1 MEKSDN
7 CITLDILKQKLESKN
22 EIIIIDVRSNE
33 EYNEKHIPD
42 AINIPLDKLEKEAK
56 TFDKNKFYITVCGKG
71 GSRSATGA
79 EKLNQM
85 KFNVLWLCGGTFG
98 WFDKQ

>member
-7 CITLDILKQKLESKN
+7 CITLDVLRQKLKISN

-33 EYNEKHIPD
+33 EYNEKHIPN
-42 AINIPLDKLEKEAK
+42 AINIPLDKLENEAK
-56 TFDKNKFYITVCGKG
+56 YFDKNKFYITACGKG
-71 GSRSATGA
+71 GGRSATGA

-85 KFNVLWLCGGTFG
+85 KFNALWLCGGTFG
-98 WFDKQ
+98 WFLF